1 MASRNDFFRCPRSSE
16 SDLDCWM
23 SLMTSTA
30 ALPTVLPI
38 SNLSSDCLSC
48 DYFTRN
54 VARSRGRRGA
64 DQLALSSLRLF
75 LEQLRFYQTQ
85 LESTTSNLSKR
96 IEELSI
102 LKKVSD
108 GLLLA
113 RDLDTSLRLILTGAT
128 AGQAFGFNRALVFMV
143 NEKNHSLEGKM
154 GVGPKDAQEAEKIWA
169 ELKREGVGFDQMV
182 KGILDREAPLHTEL
196 SGAIKGIA
204 LPLDVNLSLLSKAI
218 LERRAFNTS
227 SSQLGEVEREKLS
240 HVLSPHGFAVVPIA
254 TERKTLGVMVADN
267 LVTGEPVL
275 DEDVTAL
282 ETFANEAAIQIENLV
297 LRNEL
302 LIRLKEVE
310 HVHNLLKDNQNYLL
324 KHEHWADMGKVAT
337 TVAHEIKT
345 PLIAIGGF
353 ARRALRNAKKQR
365 LDHRDLEI
373 IVSEVE
379 RLENLTSQILD
390 YSKEAKLS
398 LSKLN
403 LNQVIQET
411 LEVLEERLKSG
422 NVQLKT
428 EFSKDIPKLKI
439 DPQRIKQVLFNL
451 IGNALEAMP
460 QGGDLAITAK
470 RKRNSVELEIE
481 DRGKGIPEDEMKRLF
496 VPFYTSK
503 PRGAGLGLPV
513 SKKIIADHKGTI
525 EVQSQANVGTKF
537 TILLPLSD

>member
-1 MASRNDFFRCPRSSE
+1 
-16 SDLDCWM
+16 
-23 SLMTSTA
+23 MTSTG

-38 SNLSSDCLSC
+38 SNLSSDCLTC
-48 DYFTRN
+48 EYFTQN

-113 RDLDTSLRLILTGAT
+113 RDLDTSLRLILTGVT
-128 AGQAFGFNRALVFMV
+128 AGQAFGFNRAFVFLF
-143 NEKNHSLEGKM
+143 NEKKNVLEGKM
-154 GVGPKDAQEAEKIWA
+154 GVGPADAREAGMIWSD
-169 ELKREGVGFDQMV
+169 LKRKGVGFDQMV
-182 KGILDREAPLHTEL
+182 KDILDGQAPLDTEL
-196 SGAIKGIA
+196 SGAIKGII
-204 LPLDVNLSLLSKAI
+204 LPLDVNLSLLSKATV
-218 LERRAFNTS
+218 ERRAFNIS
-227 SSQLGEVEREKLS
+227 SSQLGEIERERLS
-240 HVLSPHGFAVVPIA
+240 DVLSPHGFAVVPIV

-267 LVTGEPVL
+267 LITKQPVL
-275 DEDVTAL
+275 NEDVTAL
-282 ETFANEAAIQIENLV
+282 ETFANEAAIQIENLL

-302 LIRLKEVE
+302 LLRLKEVE
-310 HVHNLLKDNQNYLL
+310 HIHNLLKDNQNYLL
-324 KHEHWADMGKVAT
+324 KHEHWAHMGKVAT
-337 TVAHEIKT
+337 TAAHEIKT

-353 ARRALRNAKKQR
+353 ARRALKNAKNQR

-403 LNQVIQET
+403 LNQIIQET

-422 NVQLKT
+422 NVQLRR
-428 EFSKDIPKLKI
+428 EFSKDIPEIKI

-460 QGGDLAITAK
+460 QGGNLAITTK
-470 RKRNSVELEIE
+470 KKRNSVKLEIE
-481 DRGKGIPEDEMKRLF
+481 DTGKGIPDDEMKRLF
-496 VPFYTSK
+496 VPFYSSK
-503 PRGAGLGLPV
+503 PRGSGLGLPV

-525 EVQSQANVGTKF
+525 EVRSQANVGTKF
-537 TILLPLSD
+537 TILLPSSDSQ